1 MPPVLKAAMRIKS
14 RNIGEIAFVADIAMI
29 IALAI
34 GLHAAWEAIAREG
47 GADINQYG
55 AVGLVVALL
64 FGLMMRASR
73 AYEPDALASLANQT
87 TLIARNFGLLLLIVL
102 LAAALSKTSAE
113 YSRAWF
119 ILFAVLGPAVLMLVR
134 LIFSMMMNRIAATD
148 VMKRQVV
155 VIGSGAMLTQCL
167 AGLEGR
173 SDELHVAGVF
183 GRRNGNGDPDH
194 LQPMES
200 LDEYVRA
207 NDIDELIIAV
217 DPANRDEAKGF
228 LSAASNFPLDVKF
241 ATPSPFDG
249 VVVRGFDNLGHVV
262 LLEALNRPLSGY
274 SRLIKNL
281 EDRIL
286 GALLLI
292 AVLPLF
298 AVIALLIK
306 LESRGPVFFRQRR
319 NGFNNDV
326 IRVFK
331 FRSMRVVEDGAV
343 ITQATR
349 GDPRVTRM
357 GKFLRRTSIDEL
369 PQLINVV
376 MGEMSIVGPR
386 PHAVAHNEKFAGDI
400 DQYLRRHH
408 VKPGITGWAQIHGL
422 RGETDT
428 IEKMARRVEYDLWYI
443 DNWSLWLDIRIIL
456 ATPFVVLL
464 GRNAY

>member
-1 MPPVLKAAMRIKS
+1 MRIKA
-14 RNIGEIAFVADIAMI
+14 RNIGEIAFVADIVTI

-34 GLHAAWEAIAREG
+34 GLHAGYEALAREG

-55 AVGLVVALL
+55 AIGLVIALM

-73 AYEPDALASLANQT
+73 GYEPEALASLARQT
-87 TLIARNFGLLLLIVL
+87 TMIARNFGLLLLIVL
-102 LAAALSKTSAE
+102 IAAALSKTSAE
-113 YSRAWF
+113 YSRGWF
-119 ILFAVLGPAVLMLVR
+119 ILFGLMSPAVLMLVR
-134 LIFSMMMNRIAATD
+134 LIINAALQRISATD
-148 VMKRQVV
+148 MLKRQVV
-155 VIGSGAMLTQCL
+155 VIGSGAMLAQCL
-167 AGLEGR
+167 EGLKGR
-173 SDELHVAGVF
+173 ADELHVAAVF
-183 GRRNGNGDPDH
+183 GKANGPGDPQG
-194 LQPMES
+194 LRPMEG
-200 LDEYVRA
+200 LDEFVRTG
-207 NDIDELIIAV
+207 DVDELIIAV
-217 DPANRDEAKGF
+217 DPANREEAKGF
-228 LSAASNFPLDVKF
+228 LNAAANFPVDVKF

-274 SRLIKNL
+274 SRIIKTL

-286 GALLLI
+286 GAFLLL

-298 AVIALLIK
+298 AVIGLLIR

-319 NGFNNDV
+319 NGFNNEV
-326 IRVFK
+326 IRVYK

-349 GDPRVTRM
+349 DDPRVTRM

-376 MGEMSIVGPR
+376 LGEMSIVGPR
-386 PHAVAHNEKFAGDI
+386 PHAVAHNEAFAGDI